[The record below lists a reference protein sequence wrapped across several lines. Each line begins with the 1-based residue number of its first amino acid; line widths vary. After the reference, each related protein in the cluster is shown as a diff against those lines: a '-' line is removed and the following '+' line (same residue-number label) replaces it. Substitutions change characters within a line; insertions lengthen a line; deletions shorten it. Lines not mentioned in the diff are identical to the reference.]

1 MSAVEQLYAVGEK
14 PRTSKRIQRPE
25 QDIHKAVVQH
35 LRQRGVPGLVF
46 FHVPNGAKLG
56 GKRNAK
62 GFAIQGAIMKS
73 LGVRAGVSDLI
84 ILHKGVVYALELKA
98 PGGATT
104 EAQDQF
110 LTDWNNAGGIAFVAE
125 GLDRAI
131 RILEGWRLLR
141 GTSFF

>member
-1 MSAVEQLYAVGEK
+1 MSAVEQILEPPARPK
-14 PRTSKRIQRPE
+14 TRRKIQRPE
-25 QDIHKAVVQH
+25 QEIHKAVVSH

-73 LGVRAGVSDLI
+73 LGVRAGVSDII
-84 ILHKGVVYALELKA
+84 ILHKGLAYALELKA

-131 RILEGWRLLR
+131 RILEGWGLLR
-141 GTSFF
+141 GATFF